1 MNGRRLLS
9 APFEDQG
16 RNSTF
21 FCSSNLFRCFAN
33 FGRFLFFPTFSCS
46 DSDASSADSE
56 VSTASSTVKRVDVEK
71 EKNGAPPGQVSSLLH
86 PTWFILVSVTM
97 LISSWVYLNLL
108 NGQDVEGEDTMA
120 NLTTTFAGIFGK
132 ANLKW
137 TTEDQTLPF
146 RIISL
151 SNCLFHLKTWWLVKT
166 CGWLHST

>member
-56 VSTASSTVKRVDVEK
+56 VSTASSTVKRVDNVEKNNGEK
-71 EKNGAPPGQVSSLLH
+71 EKNGAPPGVSSV
-86 PTWFILVSVTM
+86 FQM
-97 LISSWVYLNLL
+97 
-108 NGQDVEGEDTMA
+108 QM
-120 NLTTTFAGIFGK
+120 
-132 ANLKW
+132 
-137 TTEDQTLPF
+137 
-146 RIISL
+146 
-151 SNCLFHLKTWWLVKT
+151 KT
-166 CGWLHST
+166 